1 MEKLIAIL
9 KSAGYKLT
17 NQRKDVLCTILGAQ
31 KPISLKEIQNNCSN
45 IDFASIYRIVNLFLE
60 LNIVRKVNFG
70 ERYLRYEIETEHM
83 HHHHVVCSKC
93 GKIQK
98 IDYCLVAELEKLT
111 NFKILDHH
119 MEFIGLC
126 PKCKNK

>member
-1 MEKLIAIL
+1 MEKIIDIL

-17 NQRKDVLCTILGAQ
+17 KQRKEVICAIIDAQ
-31 KPISLKEIQNNCSN
+31 KPVSLKDIQNNCSS
-45 IDFASIYRIVNLFLE
+45 IDFASIYRIVNLLLE

-83 HHHHVVCSKC
+83 HHHHIVCSKC
-93 GKIQK
+93 GSIKK
-98 IDYCLVAELEKLT
+98 IDYCLVEELENLT
-111 NFKILDHH
+111 NFKILEHS

>member
-1 MEKLIAIL
+1 MEKFITIL

-17 NQRKDVLCTILGAQ
+17 NQRKSVLCVILSAE
-31 KPISLKEIQNNCSN
+31 KPVSLKDIQNSCLN

-93 GKIQK
+93 GCIKK
-98 IDYCLVAELEKLT
+98 IDYCLVKDLEKLT
-111 NFKILDHH
+111 NFKILEHS